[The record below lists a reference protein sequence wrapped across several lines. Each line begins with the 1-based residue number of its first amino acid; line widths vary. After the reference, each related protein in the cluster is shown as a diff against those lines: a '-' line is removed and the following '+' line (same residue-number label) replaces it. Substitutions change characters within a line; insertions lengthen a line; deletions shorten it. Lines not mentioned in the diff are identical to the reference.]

1 MSSKDIFII
10 TPSTSEEADALKAF
24 IKALKLKFQ
33 IAKSEKA
40 KNEILSD
47 LSEAIKELNLVK
59 KGKAKARDA
68 KELLDEL

>member
-1 MSSKDIFII
+1 
-10 TPSTSEEADALKAF
+10 
-24 IKALKLKFQ
+24 LKLKFQ

>member
-10 TPSTSEEADALKAF
+10 TPSTSEEANALMAF

-40 KNEILSD
+40 QNEILSD
-47 LSEAIKELNLVK
+47 LSDAIEELNLVK
-59 KGKAKARDA
+59 NGKAKARDA